1 MNGRFI
7 IRVYALIIHSDFI
20 LVCDENY
27 NGVCMTKFP
36 GGGVEYGEG
45 IRDALIREIKEEM
58 QAEITELSHFYT
70 TDFFQASAFHKDT
83 QLISVYY
90 RAAIKN
96 VESFPANVS
105 FIPTYPENKYSSYFR
120 WIPVR
125 ELTADALTFPID
137 KHVAELLKSKL

>member
-1 MNGRFI
+1 MNGRFM

-20 LVCDENY
+20 LLSDENY

-36 GGGVEYGEG
+36 GGGLKYGEG
-45 IRDALIREIKEEM
+45 IREALIREIKEEM

-90 RAAIKN
+90 RAALKN
-96 VESFPANVS
+96 IESFPAKVS
-105 FIPTYPENKYSSYFR
+105 IIPNYPNNRKTAHFR
-120 WIPVR
+120 WFPLSK
-125 ELTADALTFPID
+125 LTPDNLTFPID
-137 KHVAELLKSKL
+137 KYVTKLLNDTL